1 MNAETK
7 QTKFSVS
14 RDLIESL
21 AKLQSIT
28 DKNAHNSYSRL
39 IRVELS
45 DSFNGSRLVATTNY
59 ALCQHAILETN
70 ADAFRS
76 LGFKESFSLEFS
88 DDALKNLLKDKKNT
102 LFYVELYP
110 GTKNICFS
118 SPFLQIIAI
127 HNDYYPN
134 YKAVLPD
141 PKNATTSF
149 TLDFDILES
158 LVKSLQN
165 DGKPKGKTPI
175 TFNFISEK
183 SPIVVRA
190 GLSDQVFEKPVNVI
204 MPMSK

>member
-7 QTKFSVS
+7 QTKFQVS
-14 RDLIESL
+14 RNLIESL

-28 DKNAHNSYSRL
+28 DKTAHNSYSKL

-45 DSFNGSRLVATTNY
+45 DSLHGSRLVATNGF
-59 ALCQHAILETN
+59 ALCQHAILEAN
-70 ADAFRS
+70 AEAFRS

-102 LFYVELYP
+102 FFYVELYP
-110 GTKNICFS
+110 GTKNICFES
-118 SPFLQIIAI
+118 NSMQIMAI

-134 YKAVLPD
+134 YKAVLPE
-141 PKNATTSF
+141 PKNAVISF
-149 TLDFDILES
+149 SIDFDILEE

-165 DGKPKGKTPI
+165 DGKPKSKTPI
-175 TFNFISEK
+175 TINFFSEK
-183 SPIVVRA
+183 SPIIVRP
-190 GLSDQVFEKPVNVI
+190 GLSDQVSEKPVNVI